1 MKNKKKWMSLV
12 LASAMAVT
20 ALAGCGSSADD
31 KGSSDSGEAVFKIG
45 GTGPLTGDRCV

>member
-31 KGSSDSGEAVFKIG
+31 KGSSDSGEAVFKICLLY
-45 GTGPLTGDRCV
+45 TSPSPRD